1 MRGGGLFLIFCETK
15 LKGAF
20 IIELERLEDERG
32 FFARTFCQEE
42 FEAHGLNARIVQCNI
57 SFNKRKG
64 TLRGMHYQVA
74 PYEEAK
80 LVRCTKGAIY
90 DVIIDLRPDSLTFR
104 RWIAVELTADNRFML
119 YVPADFAHGFQTL
132 EDNTEVFYQMSE
144 FYHPECARGVRWDDP
159 AFAIEWPM
167 VPITISEK
175 DEAPLIFDPRR
186 HSTMTT
192 PIDQE
197 FQEKV
202 ITTLRAMKFEPAKR
216 PDELAIPVYQQGN
229 VVVRLHPIHANFT
242 PEEVQLLVEWRNQN
256 SEAFLTWITATEEGT
271 KKWLTERILS
281 RDDRILFFVETL
293 DGVPFGHIGLT
304 NFDFSLKACEI
315 DNVIRGKAELNKGG
329 MTFAFQTLMNWVFF
343 FLDANSAYLRVFSN
357 NERALR
363 FYIRNGFRMVRQVP
377 LRRVEE
383 GNMIRWVESEEDNGS
398 VFEKYVVYLK
408 TDRNEHARRLNQ

>member
-1 MRGGGLFLIFCETK
+1 
-15 LKGAF
+15 
-20 IIELERLEDERG
+20 
-32 FFARTFCQEE
+32 
-42 FEAHGLNARIVQCNI
+42 
-57 SFNKRKG
+57 
-64 TLRGMHYQVA
+64 
-74 PYEEAK
+74 
-80 LVRCTKGAIY
+80 
-90 DVIIDLRPDSLTFR
+90 
-104 RWIAVELTADNRFML
+104 
-119 YVPADFAHGFQTL
+119 
-132 EDNTEVFYQMSE
+132 
-144 FYHPECARGVRWDDP
+144 
-159 AFAIEWPM
+159 
-167 VPITISEK
+167 
-175 DEAPLIFDPRR
+175 
-186 HSTMTT
+186 MTT

-408 TDRNEHARRLNQ
+408 TER